1 MSHEYD
7 EEDGFLGVVT
17 SETSPQNPWVVTVE
31 LNRVPV
37 EFHIDT
43 GAEVTVIT
51 EDLYH
56 RVGSPSL
63 QLPDQTLKG
72 ANNQSLSV
80 KGMFIGRFSYCDTY
94 ADQHCYVV
102 SDLSK
107 PLLGR
112 PAIER
117 LKLLARVRAIQMP
130 VSPIEQFPHLFTGL
144 GKLPGLYTIKIS
156 ETAKPFS
163 LHVPR
168 RVAVPLME
176 AVKQELSRMEKLGVI
191 APVQERTAWCSG
203 MVVVPKSNGQVR
215 ICVDLTQL
223 NKCLQRKVSTPSSR
237 ANSFSVGWCNGFFKA
252 RCQFGLLADSA
263 CTRVSSFDNIY
274 HTLWALLLS

>member
-1 MSHEYD
+1 MLRAVSVGKWALFQSVCRSSTPRVRGIHTTDLAYVNMAHEYD

-17 SETSPQNPWVVTVE
+17 SETSPQKPWVVTVD

-63 QLPDQTLKG
+63 KLLDQTLKG

-94 ADQHCYVV
+94 TDQHCYVV

-117 LKLLARVRAIQMP
+117 LKLLAIVRAIQTP

-144 GKLPGLYTIKIS
+144 GKLPGLYTIK
-156 ETAKPFS
+156 
-163 LHVPR
+163 
-168 RVAVPLME
+168 
-176 AVKQELSRMEKLGVI
+176 
-191 APVQERTAWCSG
+191 
-203 MVVVPKSNGQVR
+203 
-215 ICVDLTQL
+215 
-223 NKCLQRKVSTPSSR
+223 
-237 ANSFSVGWCNGFFKA
+237 
-252 RCQFGLLADSA
+252 
-263 CTRVSSFDNIY
+263 
-274 HTLWALLLS
+274 TLRDC